1 MRQYQGAVFFVDML
15 GVGALTQ
22 NQVVLSQDDFE
33 VWGLPSSSFSTANLF
48 CGRLLT
54 EFRSCLASIGDAHKD
69 VKVAQLSDC
78 AYIWSESVV
87 AVLDAAREFMW
98 SSVGAGLL
106 SRGGIAYGEIV
117 EPSKINRSIG
127 HFILG
132 SAVTRAVGL
141 ERSGKGCRIFIDEII
156 YENSTSSV
164 NSPFKHGAVNVL
176 KNPLD
181 GTLIREFCWYRTA
194 GSTGDW
200 QEEQHYAAE
209 VIITLLTQLQYS
221 PRFNWN
227 EANYQGRTQLA
238 CSIDS
243 ISQSISEFL
252 GNGNYIVKGEDYMLS
267 SGQHNKR
274 CPLSYEKTLESRLKD
289 IARFFVDGKQKDIM
303 HRWLEKKGINIR
315 SGPND

>member
-22 NQVVLSQDDFE
+22 NQVVLSQDDFK
-33 VWGLPSSSFSTANLF
+33 VWKLPSSSLSTANLF

-54 EFRSCLASIGDAHKD
+54 EFRSCLASISVAHKD

-87 AVLDAAREFMW
+87 AVLDAARAFMW

-132 SAVTRAVGL
+132 GAVTRAVGL
-141 ERSGKGCRIFIDEII
+141 ERSGKGCRIFIDETI
-156 YENSTSSV
+156 YENSTSSP
-164 NSPFKHGAVNVL
+164 NSPFKHGAVNIL

-181 GTLIREFCWYRTA
+181 GTLVREFCWYRTA

-200 QEEQHYAAE
+200 QEEQHCAAK

-221 PRFNWN
+221 PHFNWN
-227 EANYQGRTQLA
+227 EASHQGRTQLA

-243 ISQSISEFL
+243 ISQSTSEFI
-252 GNGNYIVKGEDYMLS
+252 GNGNYIVKGEEYMS
-267 SGQHNKR
+267 SPGEHNKR
-274 CPLSYEKTLESRLKD
+274 CRIIYETTLESRLKD
-289 IARFFVDGKQKDIM
+289 LARFFVNGKQKDIM
-303 HRWLEKKGINIR
+303 HRWLEKRAIDIGSN
-315 SGPND
+315 PND